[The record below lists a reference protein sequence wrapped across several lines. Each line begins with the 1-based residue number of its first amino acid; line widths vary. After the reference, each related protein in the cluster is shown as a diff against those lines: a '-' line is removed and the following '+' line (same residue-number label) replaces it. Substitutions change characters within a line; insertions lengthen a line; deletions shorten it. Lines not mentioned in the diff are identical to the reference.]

1 MATVVVVPGRGCRV
15 VAPHHSGLLGRKD
28 DLSSVAEA
36 IVVVLLLPC
45 DDER

>member
-1 MATVVVVPGRGCRV
+1 MATVVAVPGRRVV